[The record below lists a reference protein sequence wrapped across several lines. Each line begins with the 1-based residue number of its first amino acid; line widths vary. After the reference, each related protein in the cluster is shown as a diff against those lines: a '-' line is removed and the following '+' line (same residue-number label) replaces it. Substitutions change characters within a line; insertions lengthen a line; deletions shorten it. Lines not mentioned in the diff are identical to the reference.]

1 MDSTPPPPAEIG
13 LRTQKQIMSQKFE
26 MISKIKLVSR
36 TAVKKQY
43 TEIAVKTS

>member
-1 MDSTPPPPAEIG
+1 M
-13 LRTQKQIMSQKFE
+13 RQKFE

-43 TEIAVKTS
+43 TEIAVKTCWVAKIGLECKGSEVQL